1 MTSQPYNN
9 VLEMIG
15 HTPLIAVTHI
25 DTGPC
30 RLFLKL
36 ENQNPG
42 GSIKD
47 RVGLYL
53 IQAAE
58 RDGRLQPG
66 GTLIEATAGNT
77 GLGLALVAAQ
87 KGYRLLLVIPDKMSQ
102 EKIFHLKAMGGRG
115 CTHPLGCQQGP
126 PGILP
131 AMSPSVSPGETPNS
145 FFVNQFGNPA
155 NPQAPRGN
163 DRARDLGADES
174 RARCRGLRCW
184 NGAAR
189 SRASRAFSRARLPAW
204 RWCWRILPAPSSRS
218 MRRLEKSRPARG
230 GWLVEGIGGD
240 SIPPVADF
248 SRVGTTYNIP
258 DAEAFQTCRELL
270 LKEGDYRGHVHRDA
284 AGRRPALLPRAATAQ
299 ARRDFRLRQRQQ
311 IPVEGLQ
318 RLLDVGPGV
327 CPARAVSVICATLIA
342 RRAWERAAVTVNS
355 TELVMA
361 AYRRMK
367 LYDVSQLPVMHEGRI
382 VGIVDEEDILL
393 EVFENPQHFNEP
405 VTKAMESHLVT
416 VPVDAPLPQLLELF
430 KAGPG
435 GDRDEGNRVPGTG
448 DPYRCVELAAPENL
462 MSADGDKQRFA
473 TRVNTRGTESRPVD
487 RCGDA
492 ADLRH
497 LHVCAVEPPASIRV
511 TTTRARAIQ
520 HATRCRRPWQTSK
533 AVQPGSRSLPEWRP
547 PRPCW
552 S

>member
-1 MTSQPYNN
+1 MPSQPYKN

-15 HTPLIAVTHI
+15 HTPLMAVTHI

-30 RLFLKL
+30 QLFLKL

-87 KGYRLLLVIPDKMSQ
+87 KGYRLVLVIPDKMSQ
-102 EKIFHLKAMGGRG
+102 EKIFHLRAMGAEVTLTRSDVSKG
-115 CTHPLGCQQGP
+115 HPEYYRDVAERLA
-126 PGILP
+126 L
-131 AMSPSVSPGETPNS
+131 ETPNS
-145 FFVNQFGNPA
+145 VFINQFGNPA
-155 NPQAPRGN
+155 NPQAHEETTAPEIWEQMGHSLDAVVCGVGTGGTLTGLSRYF
-163 DRARDLGADES
+163 ARVAPKVEMVLAD
-174 RARCRGLRCW
+174 
-184 NGAAR
+184 
-189 SRASRAFSRARLPAW
+189 PAGS
-204 RWCWRILPAPSSRS
+204 ILADYA
-218 MRRLEKSRPARG
+218 KTGQVTPARG

-248 SRVGTTYNIP
+248 SHVGATYTVA

-270 LKEGDYRGHVHRDA
+270 LKEGIIAGTSTGTLLAAALRYCREQKTRKRVVTFVCDSGNKYLSKVYNDYWMLDQGFIQRDRY
-284 AGRRPALLPRAATAQ
+284 GDL
-299 ARRDFRLRQRQQ
+299 RD
-311 IPVEGLQ
+311 
-318 RLLDVGPGV
+318 
-327 CPARAVSVICATLIA
+327 LIA

-367 LYDVSQLPVMHEGRI
+367 LYDVSQLPVMRDGRI
-382 VGIVDEEDILL
+382 IGIVDEEDILL

-430 KAGPG
+430 KRGLVAIVM
-435 GDRDEGNRVPGTG
+435 DGNEFQGLVTRIDVLNWLRRRV
-448 DPYRCVELAAPENL
+448 
-462 MSADGDKQRFA
+462 
-473 TRVNTRGTESRPVD
+473 
-487 RCGDA
+487 
-492 ADLRH
+492 
-497 LHVCAVEPPASIRV
+497 
-511 TTTRARAIQ
+511 
-520 HATRCRRPWQTSK
+520 
-533 AVQPGSRSLPEWRP
+533 
-547 PRPCW
+547 
-552 S
+552 